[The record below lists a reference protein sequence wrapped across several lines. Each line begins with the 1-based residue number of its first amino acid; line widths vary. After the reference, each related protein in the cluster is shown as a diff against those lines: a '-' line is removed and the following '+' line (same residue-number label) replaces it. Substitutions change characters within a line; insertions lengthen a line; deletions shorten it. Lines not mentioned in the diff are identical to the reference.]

1 MSLKDYVIITDS
13 TTDLPPELI
22 EEIGVQVV
30 TMEVVIGEETFKN
43 YPDGRELGFKE
54 FYERIRNGAMP
65 KTNQINVATY
75 TENIEKAVLDG
86 KDVLLLCFSSAL
98 SGTYQS
104 SCIAVEEMR
113 EKYPDAK
120 IITVDTKSASMGEG
134 LLVYLAAKK
143 KAEGM
148 GIEELAK
155 WVEDTKLNVCHWFTV
170 DDLNHLKRGGRVS
183 SATAVVGTLLGIKP
197 VMHVDNEG
205 RLIAVEKVRGRKA
218 SLDAL
223 TKHLFDTVNEKIK
236 TVFISHGDC
245 LEDAKYLAEK
255 IREKIKSEI
264 TIGFIGPVIGAHSGP
279 GTIALFFVGS
289 HR

>member
-13 TTDLPPELI
+13 TTDLTPELI
-22 EEIGVQVV
+22 EEIDVQVI

-43 YPDGRELGFKE
+43 YPDGRELSFKE
-54 FYERIRNGAMP
+54 FYERIRKGAMP

-75 TENIEKAVLDG
+75 IENIEKAVLDG

-155 WVEDTKLNVCHWFTV
+155 WVEDTKLNICHWFTV

-223 TKHLFDTVNEKIK
+223 TKHLFDTVNENIK

-245 LEDAKYLAEK
+245 PEDAKYLAEK
-255 IREKIKSEI
+255 IREKIKPDI
-264 TIGFIGPVIGAHSGP
+264 TVGFIGPVIGAHSGP
-279 GTIALFFVGS
+279 GTIALFFEGS

>member
-22 EEIGVQVV
+22 EEIGVQVI